1 MSIKSQSNTGIFLEG
16 FKNDLRHLNRIQILS
31 GHFCV
36 FTFYICAVPD
46 CLPSASPWH
55 FPLRPRLWSSGV
67 SQCNHGAQ
75 SNRKLTAWGSLSS
88 PSGTEALSN
97 LPLTKDWICAR
108 DLTTGPVLTVSSWT
122 RFSHADSK
130 LLVRLHSA
138 IHDMQGEDS
147 AEEVKKRRRR
157 ACMSDSHL
165 CPKILQIHLPAVV
178 GGGRNVWFMSFLMD
192 LALRRSEWSSVKVL
206 LNIWERESTI
216 QRRKPAGKS
225 KRQKIRHRT
234 NIYTM
239 GSKKDGFCAAWHG
252 SCETKNQNKH
262 FFDMR
267 KRVYLKRA

>member
-130 LLVRLHSA
+130 LLIRLHSA

-147 AEEVKKRRRR
+147 VEKVKKRRRR

-178 GGGRNVWFMSFLMD
+178 GGWEERLVH
-192 LALRRSEWSSVKVL
+192 VL
-206 LNIWERESTI
+206 FDGSGTSTI
-216 QRRKPAGKS
+216 RMEFSEGALEHLRKGINNSEKKTRREKQEAED
-225 KRQKIRHRT
+225 QAQ
-234 NIYTM
+234 
-239 GSKKDGFCAAWHG
+239 D
-252 SCETKNQNKH
+252 
-262 FFDMR
+262 
-267 KRVYLKRA
+267 